1 MPEDS
6 QLFITISVIYFF
18 GCVWCFGFSCCRAW
32 VLEPTGLVVAA
43 RHMGLVA
50 PKGIEPA
57 SPALEGGFL
66 TTRPPG
72 KSPQHLSYAM
82 LILLV
87 LANQRELRQVTGL
100 GGRGPSPDTNVAS
113 FAVRD
118 LGFQSQQ

>member
-1 MPEDS
+1 M
-6 QLFITISVIYFF
+6 
-18 GCVWCFGFSCCRAW
+18 WCSSFSCCRAW
-32 VLEPTGLVVAA
+32 ALGPTGLVVAS
-43 RHMGLVA
+43 RHMSLVA
-50 PKGIEPA
+50 SNGVEPG
-57 SPALEGGFL
+57 SPVLEGGFL

-100 GGRGPSPDTNVAS
+100 AGRGASPDTSVAS